1 MVCSVVV
8 LTDVEVES
16 ICTGAAID
24 VSIVVGVGAALV
36 VVDIMPSV
44 LLTGILVIGVVC
56 AVIDCEVEC
65 VDICAGGALLTMV
78 KCICSGCSIGCAV
91 PCVLVTS
98 CHIVSSI
105 VMLINVEV
113 EGVGAGASIIVCIVV
128 GICTALSVVDIV
140 PCILFASILMIG
152 VVGAVINY
160 EVEGIDVGAR

>member
-98 CHIVSSI
+98 CHIVSGV
-105 VMLINVEV
+105 VMLTDVEV
-113 EGVGAGASIIVCIVV
+113 KCICAWAIEVIAIAVCVSSTQVV
-128 GICTALSVVDIV
+128 VYIV
-140 PCILFASILMIG
+140 PSVLLTGILVIG
-152 VVGAVINY
+152 VVGAVIDC
-160 EVEGIDVGAR
+160 EVKRVNVSTG